1 MYILVS
7 SRIPAPP
14 SMSSIESALPSPDT
28 PPDRLAAARSAI
40 ARARPDVDPGS
51 DEFGAAILL
60 LLSRD
65 SGFNVDRLSARSRLP
80 REFVARCLRRL
91 ADNGWWVDGQVLCDW
106 GAEGAAADHFWMD
119 VRVALGEL
127 LRRTSASG
135 GLEWA
140 PPHEGW
146 VKDFEYGAR
155 DTDREI
161 YNRYRDLARYN
172 PEPVHTPAPPVEEEP
187 VAERP
192 RTMDPLLR
200 PGAGRDARPLL
211 PPTDPRTP
219 RQPGRPGQNGRS
231 VPALIEAWGNAD
243 WLG

>member
-1 MYILVS
+1 MFLVS
-7 SRIPAPP
+7 SRIPAPS
-14 SMSSIESALPSPDT
+14 SMSSIESALPAPDA
-28 PPDRLAAARSAI
+28 PPNRLAEARSAI
-40 ARARPDVDPGS
+40 ARARPDVDPES

-91 ADNGWWVDGQVLCDW
+91 ADNGWWVDGRVHCDW
-106 GAEGAAADHFWMD
+106 GEEGAAADHFWMD
-119 VRVALGEL
+119 ARVALGGL
-127 LRRTSASG
+127 LRRTTTG
-135 GLEWA
+135 GDLEWA

-155 DTDREI
+155 DTEREI

-172 PEPVHTPAPPVEEEP
+172 PEPVHAPASPTA
-187 VAERP
+187 AEQ
-192 RTMDPLLR
+192 
-200 PGAGRDARPLL
+200 
-211 PPTDPRTP
+211 PTG
-219 RQPGRPGQNGRS
+219 GRPGTVDPDARNGSDRGAPPPFPAPVPRVPGQPRRPGTNGQS